1 MSDDEEN
8 FNTIQHQKLLAEIND
23 IVNTQ
28 HIKKP
33 SRNEPAVHKNEFNL
47 VKKTIGNGCT
57 LSGKNRVSI
66 GRLTETIRNNTK
78 QKQIAKQLLNAFKN
92 ENTLSKP
99 LEKIHSE
106 RIQRTIAYDNT
117 KTNLSRWDAVVERNK
132 VADQLVF
139 PLNTDKVDIVNQKR
153 SYSNY
158 RVKSDLMKS
167 LEVFEAERNPEKTLH
182 KESDSE
188 DDGTLTVEEMRARR
202 KELAKIRTREGFK
215 ISKARLQSKI
225 KSKTYHK
232 LKKREKVKQNMKD
245 FEALKAT
252 DPEAALKELNKIEKQ
267 RMEERAGLRH
277 KNTGTW
283 AKNLQ
288 V

>member
-1 MSDDEEN
+1 M
-8 FNTIQHQKLLAEIND
+8 FLFH
-23 IVNTQ
+23 
-28 HIKKP
+28 
-33 SRNEPAVHKNEFNL
+33 L
-47 VKKTIGNGCT
+47 VKNQVD
-57 LSGKNRVSI
+57 KNKVSI
-66 GRLTETIRNNTK
+66 GRLTETISKNTK
-78 QKQIAKQLLNAFKN
+78 QKQIARQLKNAFKN

-106 RIQRTIAYDNT
+106 KIQRTIAYDNT
-117 KTNLSRWDAVVERNK
+117 RAKLNRWDAVVESNK
-132 VADQLVF
+132 AADQLVF
-139 PLNTDKVDIVNQKR
+139 PLNTDKVDIIDQKK

-158 RVKSDLMKS
+158 RIKSELMKS
-167 LEVFEAERNPEKTLH
+167 LEIFEAEKNPKKNVEA
-182 KESDSE
+182 EPESE
-188 DDGTLTVEEMRARR
+188 DDGKLSVEEMRARR

-245 FEALKAT
+245 FEALKAI
-252 DPEAALKELNKIEKQ
+252 DPEAALKELEKIEKQ

-288 V
+288 VCYSFIVQYFIYHPSIL